1 MGIIGYGNIGTQLAN
16 VAESLGMRVLFYD
29 VADRPAHGNAR
40 RVGSPEQLLRDADVI
55 SIHVDG
61 RPGNA
66 GLFGAPQFAAMK
78 EGALFINASRGMVVD
93 DEALRDN
100 ILSGHLGGAALDVFP
115 IEPKAQGDPF
125 TSVLLGLDNV
135 ILTPHVAAST
145 LEAQE
150 EIGTFVS
157 TKLLNFADQG
167 STALSVNLPEALVP
181 GRTKGGRIACL
192 YWAHTQVLSALTS
205 LLQDQG
211 ATISA
216 QYVSTSGELGYVV
229 TDVDQDPSPELLGA
243 LRETPGVRWARHW
256 SE

>member
-1 MGIIGYGNIGTQLAN
+1 MTRHSATTSCPDTS
-16 VAESLGMRVLFYD
+16 A
-29 VADRPAHGNAR
+29 ARPSMSFPSNR
-40 RVGSPEQLLRDADVI
+40 R
-55 SIHVDG
+55 
-61 RPGNA
+61 
-66 GLFGAPQFAAMK
+66 
-78 EGALFINASRGMVVD
+78 
-93 DEALRDN
+93 
-100 ILSGHLGGAALDVFP
+100 
-115 IEPKAQGDPF
+115 PKVTPF